1 MAAFPSARF
10 YQGYGQSELGPSATS
25 LLPEFHLPDGDRP
38 AMLRSAGRAY
48 MGVDVQVV
56 DEAMNELPRGMHG
69 EVLVRHDGSML
80 CYWNNTEITAKHT
93 VEGWVQQGRF
103 GPMARRG

>member
-25 LLPEFHLPDGDRP
+25 LLSEFHLPLGDRP

-48 MGVDVQVV
+48 MVVDVQVV
-56 DEAMNELPRGMHG
+56 DEAMNELPRGMPG
-69 EVLVRHDGSML
+69 EVIVRHDGIMIG
-80 CYWNNTEITAKHT
+80 YWNNPALTAQT
-93 VEGWVQQGRF
+93 IADGWVTPGDF
-103 GPMARRG
+103 APMEDDG